1 MKNKLQ
7 NYFPIIRTR
16 GEVLEELRENKELW
30 KTFCGWKET
39 CQQEYLDLC
48 TGVKGIKLLYDCK
61 RRGAEDRV
69 SVPGREKCVLFG
81 GSATETV

>member
-30 KTFCGWKET
+30 KTFLWMERN
-39 CQQEYLDLC
+39 LSA
-48 TGVKGIKLLYDCK
+48 GISRSMY
-61 RRGAEDRV
+61 
-69 SVPGREKCVLFG
+69 
-81 GSATETV
+81 GSEGNQIII